1 MTEHVFEVAAD
12 VGSVAITSS
21 GVRFFFANGYGDGT
35 HKCIVCDADENFDGG
50 LDTREDSP
58 ERHWNFEGSFE
69 VSKDIPYSFASLMNY
84 DCGGEIVYTFS
95 PGQWFAYSNEGTVI
109 IRYVD
114 DYISG
119 AMEVN
124 ER

>member
-1 MTEHVFEVAAD
+1 MTEHVFEVGAD
-12 VGSVAITSS
+12 IGSVAITSD

-35 HKCIVCDADENFDGG
+35 HKCVVCDADENFDGG

-69 VSKDIPYSFASLMNY
+69 VSKDSFANLMDY
-84 DCGGEIVYTFS
+84 DCGGDSIYTFS

-114 DYISG
+114 NHISG

>member
-1 MTEHVFEVAAD
+1 MTEHVFEVGAD
-12 VGSVAITSS
+12 IGSVAITSD

-35 HKCIVCDADENFDGG
+35 HKCVVCDADENFDGG
-50 LDTREDSP
+50 LDTREDSS

-69 VSKDIPYSFASLMNY
+69 VSKDSFANLMVY
-84 DCGGEIVYTFS
+84 DCGGDSIYTFS
-95 PGQWFAYSNEGTVI
+95 PGRWFAYSNEGTVI
-109 IRYVD
+109 IRYLD
-114 DYISG
+114 NYISG